1 MPEEFGTVNLKQG
14 AQTREIELMR
24 RHYRSHRE
32 ALTRLIADAPTEY
45 LANEYQRLIADI
57 DMAVRKLDELEG
69 KPASAPAST
78 STATTISDSQPM
90 PKPTTGAGTRPLVRT
105 SESPV
110 GTTSYVPPPA
120 AGTQSRVAMI
130 VIAGV
135 VVLAIIGWLIWRASS
150 ERKPAT
156 PVIEQQPISSSTN
169 NAPPPAVTP
178 APTPAPVPVTFKIT
192 PAAADY
198 GTIRKGTR
206 AVRQFTITNT
216 STTPIEIA
224 VARSTCKCLYYD
236 YNSKLPAKG
245 QETITV
251 TIDGARAK
259 AGPLEEQIGVHAKKN
274 PAIGGTMI
282 VRAKIE

>member
-1 MPEEFGTVNLKQG
+1 MPEEFGTVNLKRG
-14 AQTREIELMR
+14 AQTREIELLR
-24 RHYRSHRE
+24 RHYRTHRE
-32 ALTRLIADAPTEY
+32 GLTRLLADAPTES
-45 LANEYQRLIADI
+45 LAGEYQRLIAEI

-69 KPASAPAST
+69 KPASA
-78 STATTISDSQPM
+78 ATTISDSEPM
-90 PKPTTGAGTRPLVRT
+90 VKPTTGAGTRPLVRT
-105 SESPV
+105 NEPPV
-110 GTTSYVPPPA
+110 GATSYVPPPA
-120 AGTQSRVAMI
+120 AVGAQSRVAMI

-150 ERKPAT
+150 ERKPAA

-178 APTPAPVPVTFKIT
+178 APAPAPVTVALKVT

-216 STTPIEIA
+216 STAPIEIA
-224 VARSTCKCLYYD
+224 VARSACRCLYYD
-236 YNSKLPAKG
+236 YNGKLPAKG

-259 AGPLEEQIGVHAKKN
+259 TGPLQEQIGVHAKRN
-274 PAIGGTMI
+274 PAIGATMT
-282 VRAKIE
+282 VRANIQ